1 MFDTA
6 TTAAVIEFQTSL
18 GMESDGT
25 VDLGEIVFRGGPL
38 RISERLTSIGGFVNS
53 GGAVLAVTTSDIV
66 ITVDL
71 PAADQNAI
79 SPGDMMTVELPDG
92 TLVPAVVES
101 IASVATVTQGQAT
114 FETTIRLD
122 DPAAAGDLDEAPVE
136 VHFVSD
142 SVSNVM
148 AVPVTS
154 LLALREG
161 GYAVEVRLSD
171 GTTALVGVEAGFFAG
186 GLVEV
191 ESSQLQVGAQVV
203 IP

>member
-1 MFDTA
+1 M
-6 TTAAVIEFQTSL
+6 
-18 GMESDGT
+18 
-25 VDLGEIVFRGGPL
+25 
-38 RISERLTSIGGFVNS
+38 
-53 GGAVLAVTTSDIV
+53 LAVSASDIV

-79 SPGDMMTVELPDG
+79 SPGDPMTVELPDG
-92 TLVPAVVES
+92 SLVPAVVES
-101 IASVATVTQGQAT
+101 VASVATVTQGQAT
-114 FETTIRLD
+114 FEATILLD
-122 DPAAAGDLDEAPVE
+122 NPGSAGDLDEAPVE
-136 VHFVSD
+136 VRFVSN

-148 AVPVTS
+148 AVPVTA

-161 GYAVEVRLSD
+161 GYAVEVRLTD
-171 GTTALVGVEAGFFAG
+171 GTTALVGVEPGFFAD